1 MKLKLFP
8 ILLSFLL
15 ILGACGGATDEGNDA
30 ADNNGGD
37 TAENGGAAEGNGDQE
52 DAQEEENQEAQAA
65 KIGDTVTVE
74 GVNITLKSVEVYQGE
89 INEFQPL
96 TQDHAIV
103 ANFVVENTNQ
113 EAYFIDSTEFTLYD
127 AEGFE
132 LTQALPAEDMALS
145 TELPGGKKARGS
157 VYFDVPAQEGEWELR
172 YESMASFD
180 GDAAVWRF
188 PAK

>member
-1 MKLKLFP
+1 MRRSIMKLKLFP
-8 ILLSFLL
+8 ILFSFLL

-37 TAENGGAAEGNGDQE
+37 TAENGEAAEDGDQ
-52 DAQEEENQEAQAA
+52 AQQEETQAA
-65 KIGDTVTVE
+65 AIGNTVEVE
-74 GVNITLKSVEVYQGE
+74 GVKITLESVEVYEGE

-132 LTQALPAEDMALS
+132 LTQALPSEDMALS
-145 TELPGGKKARGS
+145 TELPGGKKAKGS

-180 GDAAVWRF
+180 GEAAVWRF

>member
-8 ILLSFLL
+8 ILFSLLL
-15 ILGACGGATDEGNDA
+15 ILGACGAATDEGNEA
-30 ADNNGGD
+30 ADNGGD
-37 TAENGGAAEGNGDQE
+37 TAENGGAAEENGDQE
-52 DAQEEENQEAQAA
+52 QAQEDENQDEAQAA
-65 KIGDTVTVE
+65 TIGDTVEVE
-74 GVNITLKSVEVYQGE
+74 GVKITLESVEVYEGE
-89 INEFQPL
+89 INQFQPL

-103 ANFVVENTNQ
+103 ANLVVENTNQ
-113 EAYFIDSTEFTLYD
+113 EAYFIDNTEFTLYD

-132 LTQALPAEDMALS
+132 LTQALPSEDMALS
-145 TELPGGKKARGS
+145 TELPGGKKVKGT

-180 GDAAVWRF
+180 GEAAVWRF